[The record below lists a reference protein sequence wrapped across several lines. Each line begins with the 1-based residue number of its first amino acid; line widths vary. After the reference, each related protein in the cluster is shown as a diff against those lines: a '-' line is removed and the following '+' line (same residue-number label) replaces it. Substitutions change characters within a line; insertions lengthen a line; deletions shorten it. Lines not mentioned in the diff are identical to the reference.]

1 MGELRS
7 YLSFFCFTFSYSVSI
22 LASRLVYTTISF
34 LLVAN
39 VNSFDPL
46 IQFPILK
53 NTTGKSITL
62 IYVNEFG
69 AKGDGI
75 TDDTKIFQHI
85 WKIACSSPLRPKIII
100 PQGYS
105 FLVRPIDFVGPCRS
119 KVSLVISGSIV
130 APKDPEV
137 WDGLDPHK
145 WLYFLKVRHLTVQ
158 GGGTIN
164 GMGHKWW
171 ARSCKINTTN
181 PCRHA
186 PTAMS
191 FHRCS
196 NLKVR
201 NLRMLNSQQMHISI
215 SDCIY
220 VEVSRIIV
228 QAPAKSPNT
237 DGIHISSSTLVGIRD
252 CSIRTGD
259 DCISIVGNSSMILV
273 KNIACGPGHGISIGS
288 LGKSNSWSQ
297 VQNVLVD
304 GAYLSNTAN
313 GVRIKTWQGGRGFVR
328 KITFEN
334 VWMKNVSNP
343 IIIDQYY
350 CDSPTPCPNQTLAIS
365 IQSVSFLGIRGTSAT
380 KNAITFACSDSCPC
394 RRLYLK
400 DVQIVSFLRLFRTT
414 SFCWKAYGTT
424 SGLNNPPS
432 CFSSGESN
440 RQQPTERLSNLLTA

>member
-22 LASRLVYTTISF
+22 LASLLVYTTISF
-34 LLVAN
+34 LLFAN

-100 PQGYS
+100 PHRYT

-119 KVSLVISGSIV
+119 KVSLV
-130 APKDPEV
+130 
-137 WDGLDPHK
+137 
-145 WLYFLKVRHLTVQ
+145 
-158 GGGTIN
+158 
-164 GMGHKWW
+164 
-171 ARSCKINTTN
+171 

-191 FHRCS
+191 FHRCN

-215 SDCIY
+215 SNCIN
-220 VEVSRIIV
+220 VEVSRIKV

-259 DCISIVGNSSMILV
+259 DCISIVGNSSRILV

-304 GAYLSNTAN
+304 GAYLSNTEN
-313 GVRIKTWQGGRGFVR
+313 GVRIKTWQVG
-328 KITFEN
+328 
-334 VWMKNVSNP
+334 
-343 IIIDQYY
+343 
-350 CDSPTPCPNQTLAIS
+350 NQS
-365 IQSVSFLGIRGTSAT
+365 
-380 KNAITFACSDSCPC
+380 
-394 RRLYLK
+394 Y
-400 DVQIVSFLRLFRTT
+400 
-414 SFCWKAYGTT
+414 
-424 SGLNNPPS
+424 
-432 CFSSGESN
+432 
-440 RQQPTERLSNLLTA
+440 

>member
-1 MGELRS
+1 MTCYSSLFSCLIFPS
-7 YLSFFCFTFSYSVSI
+7 YNSVS
-22 LASRLVYTTISF
+22 LLYSGTIFF
-34 LLVAN
+34 LLLFVN

-46 IQFPILK
+46 IQFPTILLLK

-62 IYVNEFG
+62 LYVNEFG

-75 TDDTKIFQHI
+75 TDDTKIFRDV

-100 PQGYS
+100 PHGYS

-119 KVSLVISGSIV
+119 KISLIIEGSIV
-130 APKDPEV
+130 APKDPKV
-137 WDGLDPHK
+137 WDGLDAHK

-171 ARSCKINTTN
+171 ATSCKINTTN

-186 PTAMS
+186 TTAMS
-191 FHRCS
+191 FHRCN

-201 NLRMLNSQQMHISI
+201 DIRMLNSQQMHISI
-215 SDCIY
+215 SNCIN
-220 VEVSRIIV
+220 VEVSHIIV

-237 DGIHISSSTLVGIRD
+237 DGIHISSSTHVAIKD
-252 CSIRTGD
+252 CTIRTGD
-259 DCISIVGNSSMILV
+259 DCISIVSNSSSILI

-297 VQNVLVD
+297 VHNVCVD
-304 GAYLSNTAN
+304 GAYLSNTEN

-328 KITFEN
+328 KINFEN
-334 VWMKNVSNP
+334 VWMENVSNP

-350 CDSPTPCPNQTLAIS
+350 CDSPLPCPNQTLGIS
-365 IQSVSFLGIRGTSAT
+365 IHSVSFVGIRGISAT
-380 KNAITFACSDSCPC
+380 KNAIIFACSDSSPC
-394 RRLYLK
+394 RKLYLK
-400 DVQIVSFLRLFRTT
+400 DIHLVSFLGFPTT
-414 SFCWKAYGTT
+414 SFCWKAYGST

-432 CFSSGESN
+432 CFGIM
-440 RQQPTERLSNLLTA
+440 QQPNKYLSNWSQSI